1 MQRVLKA
8 SVTVAGEVVGAIDEG
23 MAVLL
28 GVENGDGPRDVA
40 YMIKKLSGLR
50 IFSDAEGLMNLS
62 VAEAGGAVLVI
73 SQFTLL
79 GDVRKGMR
87 PSFTGAAP
95 PEQANELYEEVNAGL
110 RAAGLQIATGQFQA
124 DMKVDLVGDG
134 PVTILLDSRKL
145 L

>member
-1 MQRVLKA
+1 VQRVLRA
-8 SVTVAGEVVGAIDEG
+8 SVSVDGEVVGAIDGG

-28 GVENGDGPRDVA
+28 GVEDGDGQSDVA
-40 YMIKKLSGLR
+40 YIAKKLAGLR
-50 IFSDAEGLMNLS
+50 IFSDPAGLMNLS
-62 VAEAGGAVLVI
+62 VHDISGAILLI

-87 PSFTGAAP
+87 PSFTGAAR
-95 PEQANELYEEVNAGL
+95 PEDARKLYEDVRTRLTDAGL
-110 RAAGLQIATGQFQA
+110 EVATGQFQA
-124 DMKVDLVGDG
+124 DMKVELVGDG